1 MIIIVMG
8 VAGSGKTTVGSLLAL
23 DLGWDFFDGDDFH
36 SEANRAK
43 MAREIPLTDEDRSTW
58 LDALRDLISENVRN
72 DRSIVLACSA
82 LKKSYRELLGVN
94 EQVRF
99 VHLQGSYEQI
109 ERRLRKRKGHFMS
122 ANMLTSQFETLEEP
136 RDALSVDISKTPQE
150 LVAIIR
156 KGLNL

>member
-8 VAGSGKTTVGSLLAL
+8 VAGSGKTTIGSLLAL

-43 MAREIPLTDEDRSTW
+43 MARGIPLTDEDRSMW
-58 LDALRDLISENVRN
+58 LNALRDLISENVRN

-94 EQVRF
+94 ERVRF

-109 ERRLRKRKGHFMS
+109 ESRLRKRKGHFMP

>member
-1 MIIIVMG
+1 
-8 VAGSGKTTVGSLLAL
+8 
-23 DLGWDFFDGDDFH
+23 
-36 SEANRAK
+36 
-43 MAREIPLTDEDRSTW
+43 MARGISLTDEDRSTW
-58 LDALRDLISENVRN
+58 LNALRDLISENVRN

-94 EQVRF
+94 ERVRF

-109 ERRLRKRKGHFMS
+109 ESRLRKRKGHFMP